1 MCPLLNNL
9 YVKWFIDV
17 LFHRLYFIFS
27 FCVLC
32 FALLGTLF
40 LKGWLVMY
48 MKMKVGRRHM
58 YGHFQLSQNR

>member
-1 MCPLLNNL
+1 MCPLLNSL

-17 LFHRLYFIFS
+17 LFYYLYSFFS

-40 LKGWLVMY
+40 FNGWLVMY
-48 MKMKVGRRHM
+48 MKTKVGRRHM
-58 YGHFQLSQNR
+58 YDHFQLSQNR